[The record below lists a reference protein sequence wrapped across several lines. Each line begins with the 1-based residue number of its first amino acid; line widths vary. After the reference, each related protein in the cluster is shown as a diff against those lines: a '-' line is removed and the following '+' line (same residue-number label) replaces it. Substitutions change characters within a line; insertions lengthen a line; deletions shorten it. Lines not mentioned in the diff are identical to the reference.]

1 MLRSL
6 PRLLLAA
13 AAAALGGPAAAPA
26 KPAPVP
32 PARAHYL
39 ITAADDFV
47 VEVYHNGRR
56 VPDSRRHLLLER
68 FGATAERVDLEV
80 RPGDW
85 LVFNVVN
92 NRLRWGGAS
101 YFAVAG
107 CFARD
112 EFGFVSRPGAG
123 SWSACDRP
131 ADVDHFISERGYGR
145 DRPARAVSR
154 PWGEGD
160 GHMRAFAG
168 AGWKGAPVWGDTP
181 NTWIKV
187 LVD

>member
-1 MLRSL
+1 MLRLL
-6 PRLLLAA
+6 PWLLLAA
-13 AAAALGGPAAAPA
+13 ATAALGGPVTALAT
-26 KPAPVP
+26 PAPVP

-39 ITAADDFV
+39 ITVADDFV

-56 VPDSRRHLLLER
+56 VPDARRHLLLER

-80 RPGDW
+80 RRGDW

-112 EFGFVSRPGAG
+112 EFGFVSRPGTG
-123 SWSACDRP
+123 PWSACDRP
-131 ADVDHFISERGYGR
+131 GDVDRFLSDRGYLR
-145 DRPARAVSR
+145 DRPARAIRR

-160 GHMRAFAG
+160 GLMRAFAG
-168 AGWKGAPVWGDTP
+168 AGWKGAPLWGDTP

>member
-1 MLRSL
+1 MLRLL
-6 PRLLLAA
+6 PWLLLAA
-13 AAAALGGPAAAPA
+13 ATAALGGPVTALAT
-26 KPAPVP
+26 PAPVP

-39 ITAADDFV
+39 ITVADDFV

-56 VPDSRRHLLLER
+56 VPDARRHLLLER

-80 RPGDW
+80 RRGDW

-112 EFGFVSRPGAG
+112 EFGFVSRPGPG
-123 SWSACDRP
+123 PWSACDRP
-131 ADVDHFISERGYGR
+131 GDVDRFLSDRGYLR
-145 DRPARAVSR
+145 DRPARAIGR

-160 GHMRAFAG
+160 GLMRAFAG
-168 AGWKGAPVWGDTP
+168 AGWKGAPLWGDTP